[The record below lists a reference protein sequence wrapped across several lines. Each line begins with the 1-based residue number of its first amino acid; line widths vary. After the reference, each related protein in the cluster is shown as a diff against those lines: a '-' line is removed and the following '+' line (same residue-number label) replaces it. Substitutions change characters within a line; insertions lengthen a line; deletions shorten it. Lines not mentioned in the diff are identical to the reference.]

1 MTTASLY
8 PSFVS
13 AVNLLGGEAVLHA
26 RPRVVMDW
34 IPLVRQGLPSASVDA
49 VVRITR
55 ITQSELA
62 HALAIPERTL
72 ARRKREGVLSPEE
85 SAKLVRFAR
94 VVERAETVFEDTDNA
109 LNWLQST
116 NASLGGVT
124 PLSLLDTEIGADSVL
139 DTLGRIEHGVFA

>member
-1 MTTASLY
+1 MPTVSPR
-8 PSFVS
+8 PSFFS

-49 VVRITR
+49 LVRITH

-62 HALAIPERTL
+62 HALSIPERTL
-72 ARRKREGVLSPEE
+72 ARRKREGALSPEE
-85 SAKLVRFAR
+85 SAKFVRFAR
-94 VVERAETVFEDTDNA
+94 VVERAETVFEDTNGA
-109 LNWLQST
+109 LNWLQSQ
-116 NASLGGVT
+116 NAALGGVT
-124 PLSLLDTEIGADSVL
+124 PLSLMDTEIGADSVL